1 MICRMVLSEFSIA
14 GSTEKLSPIVLL
26 MYLCFRTP
34 TIRVEADVLAFALP
48 LRLLDDEVRLE
59 LATYFVE

>member
-26 MYLCFRTP
+26 MHLCFRTP
-34 TIRVEADVLAFALP
+34 TIRVEADVLAFAL
-48 LRLLDDEVRLE
+48 R
-59 LATYFVE
+59 ASSFA